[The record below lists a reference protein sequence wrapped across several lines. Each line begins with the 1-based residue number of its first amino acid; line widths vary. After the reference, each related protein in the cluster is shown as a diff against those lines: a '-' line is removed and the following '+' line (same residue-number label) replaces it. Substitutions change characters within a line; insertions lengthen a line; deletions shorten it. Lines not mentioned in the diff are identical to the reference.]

1 MYDKLLPSG
10 YITLFISPHRSTTH
24 ADAAYCY
31 RPSSV
36 VCWSVCRSVTE
47 VSHAKMD
54 GDAVWLEDSS
64 GPKEPCI
71 TWGLDQCM
79 GRGYFEGGKGVPL

>member
-1 MYDKLLPSG
+1 
-10 YITLFISPHRSTTH
+10 
-24 ADAAYCY
+24 
-31 RPSSV
+31 
-36 VCWSVCRSVTE
+36 

-71 TWGLDQCM
+71 TWGLDPCM